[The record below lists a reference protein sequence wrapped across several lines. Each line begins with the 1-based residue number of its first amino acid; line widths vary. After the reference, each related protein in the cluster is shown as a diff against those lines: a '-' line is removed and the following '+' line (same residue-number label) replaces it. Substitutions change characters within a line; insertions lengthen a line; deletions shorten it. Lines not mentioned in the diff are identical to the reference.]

1 MSRNRRVRFVMSRHH
16 GHDHDGEGHA
26 HGWAHHAPADFN
38 RAFALAVA
46 LNSMLVLAQVIYGV
60 VANSVAL
67 LADAGHNFADVLGLL
82 LAWGAHGVARWQ
94 PTHRFTYGWRSASI
108 LAGLLNSLILLLA
121 TGAIALE
128 AVQRLIQPGPVAGA
142 TVMIVAAI
150 AIAVNAASAWMLAA
164 GRSDLNV
171 RAAVVHLIGDAAI
184 SLGVL
189 ATGGIIYLTRWY
201 WVDAAVSLLI
211 VAAIVW
217 GSWGVLRHS
226 FELSLAAIPQAIDRA
241 KVEHCLRTLP
251 GVTEVHDLHIWALST
266 TETALTAHLVRPG
279 ASLDDAFLSA
289 AEDVLARDFG
299 IRHATLQVEAG
310 DQACRLA
317 PEHVI

>member
-1 MSRNRRVRFVMSRHH
+1 
-16 GHDHDGEGHA
+16 
-26 HGWAHHAPADFN
+26 
-38 RAFALAVA
+38 
-46 LNSMLVLAQVIYGV
+46 
-60 VANSVAL
+60 
-67 LADAGHNFADVLGLL
+67 
-82 LAWGAHGVARWQ
+82 
-94 PTHRFTYGWRSASI
+94 
-108 LAGLLNSLILLLA
+108 
-121 TGAIALE
+121 
-128 AVQRLIQPGPVAGA
+128 
-142 TVMIVAAI
+142 
-150 AIAVNAASAWMLAA
+150 MLAA